1 MGAMPGRTGRSP
13 ESRPGT
19 RPESQRDP
27 TEVERYVERLA
38 GTLVE
43 MGTNRMGARVF
54 AALVA
59 SEEGRVPAAELGR
72 RLQASPAAISGAVR
86 YLEQAG
92 MLHRE
97 REPGSRRDLYA
108 LHTNLWLETIVDR
121 GRLMDRWGDRMREGV
136 DVLGPQTPG
145 GKRLRETAAFFE
157 FISKELPVM
166 LERWRDHRATLDLD

>member
-1 MGAMPGRTGRSP
+1 MPGRTGPSSGSSP
-13 ESRPGT
+13 ET

-54 AALVA
+54 AALIA
-59 SEEGRVPAAELGR
+59 SEEGRLPAAELAT
-72 RLQASPAAISGAVR
+72 RLKASPAAISGAVR

-97 REPGSRRDLYA
+97 RQPGSRRDLYA
-108 LHTNLWLETIVDR
+108 LHTNLWFETVVDR
-121 GRLMDRWGDRMREGV
+121 ERLMGRWADRMREGI
-136 DVLGPQTPG
+136 DVLGRDTPG
-145 GKRLRETAAFFE
+145 GKRLIETTAFFD
-157 FISKELPVM
+157 FIGKELPAM
-166 LERWRDHRATLDLD
+166 LERWREYRETLDID

>member
-1 MGAMPGRTGRSP
+1 MPGRP
-13 ESRPGT
+13 ES

-27 TEVERYVERLA
+27 TEASRYVERLA
-38 GTLVE
+38 GVLVE

-54 AALVA
+54 AALLV
-59 SEEGRVPAAELGR
+59 SDEGRLTAAELAA

-108 LHTNLWLETIVDR
+108 LHHNLWFETIVDR
-121 GRLMDRWGDRMREGV
+121 ERLLGRWADRMREGV
-136 DVLGPQTPG
+136 DLLGANTPG
-145 GKRLRETAAFFE
+145 GRRLAETVAFFD
-157 FISKELPVM
+157 FIGKELPEM
-166 LERWRDHRATLDLD
+166 LERWRDYRTTLDLDSAS

>member
-1 MGAMPGRTGRSP
+1 MPGRTGSGSQ
-13 ESRPGT
+13 SRPGT

-38 GTLVE
+38 GALVE

-54 AALVA
+54 AALMV
-59 SEEGRVPAAELGR
+59 SEEGRLTAAELAK

-86 YLEQAG
+86 YLEQVG

-108 LHTNLWLETIVDR
+108 LHSNLWFETIVDR
-121 GRLMDRWGDRMREGV
+121 ERLLGRWGDRMREGV
-136 DVLGPQTPG
+136 DILGPDTPG
-145 GKRLRETAAFFE
+145 GKRLIETTAFFD
-157 FISKELPVM
+157 FIAKEIPAM
-166 LERWRDHRATLDLD
+166 LERWREYRETLDIA